1 MTSSACTSSIG
12 TCLKIVRKP
21 VSAYGPVGP
30 REAKAIAYNEAMFII
45 TKKNFFKIRKN
56 GELKE

>member
-1 MTSSACTSSIG
+1 M
-12 TCLKIVRKP
+12 KIVRKP

-45 TKKNFFKIRKN
+45 IHIFFSKFIRTE
-56 GELKE
+56 ELNE